1 MIPDIFNQA
10 GVESKHISFWLPLI
24 GVMIIFLGMN
34 MRVEIKI
41 QKKEE
46 FNNKD

>member
-1 MIPDIFNQA
+1 MIPDVFNQA
-10 GVESKHISFWLPLI
+10 VAESKQFPFWVPAL
-24 GVMIIFLGMN
+24 GVIIVFLGMN

-46 FNNKD
+46 FDKKD